1 LHAHW
6 LEGFEV
12 LFGEEHM
19 KLPDHLSKL
28 DIGPSILRKAIVH
41 ALGGP
46 QVHIRVDLFSLKERL
61 PTFLT

>member
-1 LHAHW
+1 MHAHW

-46 QVHIRVDLFSLKERL
+46 QVHLRVDLFSL
-61 PTFLT
+61 